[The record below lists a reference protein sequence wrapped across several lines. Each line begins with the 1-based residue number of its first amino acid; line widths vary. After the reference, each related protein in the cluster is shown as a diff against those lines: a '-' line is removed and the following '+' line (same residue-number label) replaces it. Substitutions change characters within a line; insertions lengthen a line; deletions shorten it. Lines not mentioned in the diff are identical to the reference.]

1 MSAIELPVAPGPI
14 LVVGDIICDHY
25 VWGDVERISPEA
37 PVQVLRWEREA
48 DRPGGAANVAMNLA
62 ALGCRVRLAGVVGRD
77 APGRLLLK
85 TLRARGIDTSSI
97 IESVA
102 RPTTTKTRVIARGQ
116 HMIRIDRESRLAL
129 SAKDENLLVSAITR
143 VRAKLAGVICSD
155 YGKGVLTASVLAAAA
170 GRRRAAGGPK
180 HSADPIVLV
189 DPKGHDFS
197 KYRGAD
203 LLTPNEKELME
214 ADLTN
219 LGNRGNRENPANRSN
234 LGNPGNL
241 VEPRAQLLI
250 DRLALKGLLVT
261 RGAEGMDL
269 FEAGPTR
276 GGKVRHTHIPVL
288 QRHEVFDVT
297 GAGDTVAAVMGLAIS
312 AGVPWAEAARL
323 ANAAAGIVVGTV
335 GTAVAESETL
345 TRVIAGEASQARSKV
360 LSRSTLSKRVAEA
373 RAHGVRVVLT
383 NGCFDLLHTG
393 HLHLLQR
400 ARALGD
406 VLVVAIN
413 DDASVK
419 RLKGRGRPL
428 IPEAQRAE
436 MLAALRFV
444 DYVTLFSEPTPL
456 RLIQAVRPDV
466 LVKGGDYTLDQ
477 IVGRDI
483 VERYGGRV
491 EVVPLL
497 PGLSTSNLVE
507 AIGRR
512 RTL

>member
-1 MSAIELPVAPGPI
+1 
-14 LVVGDIICDHY
+14 Y

-62 ALGCRVRLAGVVGRD
+62 ALGCRVHLAGVVGRD

-102 RPTTTKTRVIARGQ
+102 RPTTTKTRIIARGQ

-129 SAKDENLLVSAITR
+129 SAKDESLLVSAIKR

-170 GRRRAAGGPK
+170 GRRRAAGGSK

-219 LGNRGNRENPANRSN
+219 LGNRGNRENPANHGNRAN
-234 LGNPGNL
+234 RGNPENP

-261 RGAEGMDL
+261 R
-269 FEAGPTR
+269 
-276 GGKVRHTHIPVL
+276 
-288 QRHEVFDVT
+288 
-297 GAGDTVAAVMGLAIS
+297 
-312 AGVPWAEAARL
+312 
-323 ANAAAGIVVGTV
+323 
-335 GTAVAESETL
+335 
-345 TRVIAGEASQARSKV
+345 
-360 LSRSTLSKRVAEA
+360 
-373 RAHGVRVVLT
+373 
-383 NGCFDLLHTG
+383 
-393 HLHLLQR
+393 
-400 ARALGD
+400 
-406 VLVVAIN
+406 
-413 DDASVK
+413 
-419 RLKGRGRPL
+419 
-428 IPEAQRAE
+428 
-436 MLAALRFV
+436 
-444 DYVTLFSEPTPL
+444 
-456 RLIQAVRPDV
+456 
-466 LVKGGDYTLDQ
+466 
-477 IVGRDI
+477 
-483 VERYGGRV
+483 
-491 EVVPLL
+491 
-497 PGLSTSNLVE
+497 
-507 AIGRR
+507 
-512 RTL
+512 

>member
-1 MSAIELPVAPGPI
+1 MSAIQIPVAPGPI

-62 ALGCRVRLAGVVGRD
+62 ALGCKVCLAGVVGRD
-77 APGRLLLK
+77 AAGRWLLK
-85 TLRARGIDTSSI
+85 TLRARGIDTSGI
-97 IESVA
+97 ILSVA

-129 SAKDENLLVSAITR
+129 SAKDESLLVSAIKR
-143 VRAKLAGVICSD
+143 ARAKLAGVICSD
-155 YGKGVLTASVLAAAA
+155 YGKGVLTASVLAAA
-170 GRRRAAGGPK
+170 GRRPARASGSE
-180 HSADPIVLV
+180 HSRRPIVLV

-219 LGNRGNRENPANRSN
+219 LGPRGN
-234 LGNPGNL
+234 LGNPANL
-241 VEPRAQLLI
+241 VESRAQLLI

-269 FEAGPTR
+269 FEADPTR

-312 AGVPWAEAARL
+312 AGMPWAEAARL

-335 GTAVAESETL
+335 GTAVAEAETL
-345 TRVIAGEASQARSKV
+345 ARVIAGEASQARSKV
-360 LSRSTLSKRVAEA
+360 LSRSALSNRVGEA
-373 RAHGVRVVLT
+373 RAHGERVVLT

-406 VLVVAIN
+406 ILVVAIN

-419 RLKGRGRPL
+419 RLKGQGRPL
-428 IPEAQRAE
+428 TPEAQRAE

-444 DYVTLFSEPTPL
+444 DYVTLFSESTPL

-477 IVGRDI
+477 IVGRDV
-483 VERYGGRV
+483 VEGYGGRV

-512 RTL
+512 RTS

>member
-1 MSAIELPVAPGPI
+1 MSAIQIPVAPGPI
-14 LVVGDIICDHY
+14 LVIGDIICDHY

-48 DRPGGAANVAMNLA
+48 DRAGGAANVAMNLA
-62 ALGCRVRLAGVVGRD
+62 ALGCKVRLAGVVGKD
-77 APGRLLLK
+77 PAGRWLLK
-85 TLRARGIDTSSI
+85 TLRAQGIDTSGI
-97 IESVA
+97 IESAV
-102 RPTTTKTRVIARGQ
+102 RPTTTKTRIIARSQ
-116 HMIRIDRESRLAL
+116 HLIRIDRESRHTLGAR
-129 SAKDENLLVSAITR
+129 DEGRLLGAITR
-143 VRAKLAGVICSD
+143 IRAKVSGIICSD
-155 YGKGVLTASVLAAAA
+155 YGKGVLTAAVLGAAI
-170 GRRRAAGGPK
+170 GRRPRRALGPK
-180 HSADPIVLV
+180 RPADPIVLV
-189 DPKGHDFS
+189 DPKGRDFS

-203 LLTPNEKELME
+203 LLTPNERELME

-219 LGNRGNRENPANRSN
+219 LGNPGKGGNH
-234 LGNPGNL
+234 GNPGNS
-241 VEPRAQLLI
+241 VTRRAQLLI
-250 DRLALKGLLVT
+250 DGLALKGLLVT

-269 FEAGPTR
+269 FEAGPR
-276 GGKVRHTHIPVL
+276 GSDKVRHTHVPVL

-312 AGVPWAEAARL
+312 AGTPWADAARL

-345 TRVIAGEASQARSKV
+345 ARVIAGEASQARSKV
-360 LSRSTLSKRVAEA
+360 LSRSTLSARVAEA
-373 RAHGVRVVLT
+373 RANGVRVVLT

-444 DYVTLFSEPTPL
+444 DYVTLFSESTPL
-456 RLIQAVRPDV
+456 RLIRAIRPDV

-477 IVGRDI
+477 IVGRDL

-497 PGLSTSNLVE
+497 PGLSTSILVE

-512 RTL
+512 RTS